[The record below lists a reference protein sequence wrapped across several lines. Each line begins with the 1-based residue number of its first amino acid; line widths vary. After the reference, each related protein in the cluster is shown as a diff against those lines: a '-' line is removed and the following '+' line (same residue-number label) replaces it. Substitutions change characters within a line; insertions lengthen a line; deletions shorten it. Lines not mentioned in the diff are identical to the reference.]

1 MGSAD
6 TLPGGK
12 KKQSSSCFIA
22 RYRAALT
29 SGEMENKPPQIFSS
43 HTERENSFSETFTYQ
58 MHSDTCPR
66 VHTDVSLC
74 LYLCNLPMHEPKSQN
89 RRASTRLAYTR
100 ALTRAARRVRGARP
114 RTQPPNPPATL
125 RPPDCRGGAAGGH
138 RSHACPQARAHP
150 WGRVRVRVHA
160 RVRAPCVPAHGWVR
174 DPTSWVRDPTRAH
187 TRAPPTR
194 L

>member
-1 MGSAD
+1 
-6 TLPGGK
+6 
-12 KKQSSSCFIA
+12 
-22 RYRAALT
+22 
-29 SGEMENKPPQIFSS
+29 MENKAPQIFSS
-43 HTERENSFSETFTYQ
+43 HTKRENSFSETFTYQ
-58 MHSDTCPR
+58 MHSQIPVPVCTHCRSVP
-66 VHTDVSLC
+66 VPV
-74 LYLCNLPMHEPKSQN
+74 CNLPMHEPKSQN

-150 WGRVRVRVHA
+150 WGRVRVRVPA